1 MRLIQVF
8 CCILLVIGSSCT
20 GPSAPDPDP
29 ETARRLYQEAM
40 SLDRG
45 DDSDRM
51 LELCRQA
58 VDHDPEFTEAHREI
72 IRLTEDKD
80 QLRQEYERR
89 VQENPDSAVF
99 HYLLGEVT
107 EGEAKQ
113 AHYEKAIELDPG
125 SPWGYLGLGEL
136 LEDRRSF
143 DEAITNYQR
152 VLESDPTSEL
162 GHRGLARTYG
172 LMGRR
177 EDEIAAYRKMISE
190 FPDVARGYWGLLR
203 AYKKAERESE
213 AASLLQEIY
222 ERFKSDPRNGASA
235 LYEMADSSEDPSEK
249 ARLWNRFI
257 EDYPAS
263 PRIAH
268 VYDHLLKHY
277 VETDP
282 EKAEAL
288 ARECLEKE
296 DIPDDKRFKYYVY
309 QALFELYWKVGETEK
324 EGQLVQAL
332 LKSGYSH
339 PYAYTQVAY
348 HYAKEGKV
356 ELAIQFFERAL
367 DFANSDS
374 VHGTVL
380 FTSGKPNR
388 ELLEEVAGHVRA
400 GVSYELGEL
409 LNENRRHQGAV
420 AVLRPVVGL
429 WDRLGDRI
437 HFELA
442 AAYEATGQ
450 HQEGLKH
457 YAASLI
463 DYLYDPARKPLESL
477 FAKVHGSI
485 EGLSQYVLDHVT
497 QAKTGG
503 SVAVNAPTALSL
515 DEAILRARGLSS
527 GKAPEFD
534 LETLGGGSI
543 RSADLKGKVV
553 VLDFWATWC
562 GPCIDEL
569 PQFQAAVDRWADRP
583 EVVFLAVSV
592 DEDEDVVRRFMKKN
606 EYDFPVARDGE
617 VDDDFGVSAIPTIVL
632 IGREGRIQYR
642 HVGFDP
648 DADLTQKLSDEIDF
662 LLGAGVS

>member
-1 MRLIQVF
+1 MRLIRVF
-8 CCILLVIGSSCT
+8 CCSLLVIGSSCS
-20 GPSAPDPDP
+20 GPTAPDP
-29 ETARRLYQEAM
+29 ETARRLYEEAT

-45 DDSDRM
+45 DDADRM

-58 VDHDPEFTEAHREI
+58 VEHDPEFTEAHREI

-80 QLRQEYERR
+80 QLRQEYGTR
-89 VQENPDSAVF
+89 VRENPDSAVF

-107 EGEAKQ
+107 EGDTKQ

-125 SPWGYLGLGEL
+125 SAWGYLGLGEL
-136 LEDRRSF
+136 LENRRSF
-143 DEAITNYQR
+143 DEAVSNYRR
-152 VLESDPTSEL
+152 VLELDPTSEL

-177 EDEIAAYRKMISE
+177 EDEIDAYRKMIAE
-190 FPDVARGYWGLLR
+190 LPDVSRGYWGLMR
-203 AYKKAERESE
+203 AYEKAERDTDF
-213 AASLLQEIY
+213 ASLLQEIY
-222 ERFKSDPRNGASA
+222 DKFRSDPRNGAFA
-235 LYEMADSSEDPSEK
+235 LYELADSLEDQDEK
-249 ARLWNRFI
+249 VRLWQRFI
-257 EDYPAS
+257 EDYPTG
-263 PRIAH
+263 PNIEQVHDR
-268 VYDHLLKHY
+268 LLEHY

-282 EKAEAL
+282 ERAEAF
-288 ARECLEKE
+288 ARECLVKE
-296 DIPDDKRFKYYVY
+296 ETTEDRRLKKYAY
-309 QALFELYWKVGETEK
+309 QALFELYWKAGDAEK
-324 EGQLVQAL
+324 EARLVEEL
-332 LKSGYSH
+332 LESGYSN
-339 PYAYTQVAY
+339 PMAYTQVAG
-348 HYAKEGKV
+348 HYAKEGQT
-356 ELAIQFFERAL
+356 ELAIRFLERAL
-367 DFANSDS
+367 DFANPDS

-380 FTSGKPNR
+380 FTSRKPSR
-388 ELLEEVAGHVRA
+388 ELLEEVAGNVRA

-409 LNENRRHQGAV
+409 LNKTKKYQEAV
-420 AVLRPVVGL
+420 EVLLPVVGV

-457 YAASLI
+457 YATSLI
-463 DYLYDPARKPLESL
+463 DYLHDPARKPLESL

-485 EGLSQYVLDHVT
+485 ERLSQYVLDHVT
-497 QAKTGG
+497 QAKTEG
-503 SVAVNAPTALSL
+503 SVAVSAPPALSL

-527 GKAPEFD
+527 GQAPEFV
-534 LETLGGGSI
+534 LETMGGGSVS
-543 RSADLKGKVV
+543 SADLKGKVV

-569 PQFQAAVDRWADRP
+569 PQFQATVDHWADRP

-592 DEDEDVVRRFMKKN
+592 DDDDDVVRRFMTKH

-617 VDDDFGVSAIPTIVL
+617 VDDDFGVSALPTIVL

-642 HVGFDP
+642 HVGFDSEV
-648 DADLTQKLSDEIDF
+648 DLTQKLSDEIDF